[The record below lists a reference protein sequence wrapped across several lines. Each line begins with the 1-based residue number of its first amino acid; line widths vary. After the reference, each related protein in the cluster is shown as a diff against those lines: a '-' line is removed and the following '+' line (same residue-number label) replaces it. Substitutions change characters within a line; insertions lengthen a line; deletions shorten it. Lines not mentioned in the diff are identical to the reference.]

1 MANILYVD
9 DEFYNQRIAGFIL
22 KGKGYQV
29 VFARDGQEA
38 LEKLRQS
45 PIDLV
50 ITDIHM
56 PRMDGL
62 TLLEELRT
70 SGAYHN
76 LPVIIVT
83 ASGREKIAKKAL
95 REGANGILTQPYGS
109 WELQILVTQVLKAGV
124 VSGHTQSSLN
134 PL

>member
-22 KGKGYQV
+22 KGKGDQV
-29 VFARDGQEA
+29 VFARDGLEA
-38 LEKLRQS
+38 LEKLSQS

-62 TLLEELRT
+62 ALLEELRA
-70 SGAYHN
+70 SSAYCN

-83 ASGREKIAKKAL
+83 ASGREKIAKNVL
-95 REGANGILTQPYGS
+95 RKGANGILTQPYGS
-109 WELQILVTQVLKAGV
+109 WELQTLVTQVLKAGV
-124 VSGHTQSSLN
+124 TSRPAQNSFI
-134 PL
+134 

>member
-38 LEKLRQS
+38 LEKLSQS

-62 TLLEELRT
+62 ALLEELRT
-70 SGAYHN
+70 SSTYHK

-83 ASGREKIAKKAL
+83 ASGREKIAKNAL
-95 REGANGILTQPYGS
+95 RKGANGILTQPYGS
-109 WELQILVTQVLKAGV
+109 WELQSLVLHVLKTGDA
-124 VSGHTQSSLN
+124 SRHTQSSLN

>member
-1 MANILYVD
+1 MTNILYVD

-29 VFARDGQEA
+29 VFARNGQDA

-45 PIDLV
+45 PIDLI

-56 PRMDGL
+56 PQMDGL
-62 TLLEELRT
+62 ALLEELRT
-70 SGAYHN
+70 SSAYHN

-83 ASGREKIAKKAL
+83 ASGREKIAKSAL
-95 REGANGILTQPYGS
+95 RKGANGILTQPYGS
-109 WELQILVTQVLKAGV
+109 WELQTLVTQVLKAGIA
-124 VSGHTQSSLN
+124 SKPAHNSFI
-134 PL
+134 